1 MIETNRRSFVLGLAA
16 ASATIT
22 SASAQAQTGASVLP
36 AINSGTMATDAT
48 YWDAVRKLYAVSP
61 SIVNLENG
69 YWGIMAESVRLDY
82 LAKTDMVNR
91 ENSFYART
99 QCER

>member
-22 SASAQAQTGASVLP
+22 GASAQAQTVAAVLP
-36 AINSGTMATDAT
+36 TLNSSTMATDVT

-69 YWGIMAESVRLDY
+69 YWGIMA
-82 LAKTDMVNR
+82 
-91 ENSFYART
+91 
-99 QCER
+99 